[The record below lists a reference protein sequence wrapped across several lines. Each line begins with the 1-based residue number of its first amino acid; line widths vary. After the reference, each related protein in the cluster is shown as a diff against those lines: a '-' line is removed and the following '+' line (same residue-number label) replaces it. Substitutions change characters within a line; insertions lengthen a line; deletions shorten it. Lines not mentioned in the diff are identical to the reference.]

1 MTSET
6 STAKKVFFVIAAIVL
21 AGLYVFTVAQA
32 IGNWFGMKQIA
43 ETLSDGLSGEG
54 MVWLA
59 VGIIVPVLVFVLAWL
74 VGRKQT
80 IPVKLLLLLLGIGVV
95 AIMQLNIMHLVPTTT
110 YLS

>member
-1 MTSET
+1 MASET
-6 STAKKVFFVIAAIVL
+6 STVKKVSFLIAAVAL
-21 AGLYVFTVAQA
+21 AGLYVFAVAQA
-32 IGNWFGMKQIA
+32 IGNWFGIKQIA

-54 MVWLA
+54 MVWLV
-59 VGIIVPVLVFVLAWL
+59 VGIIVPVLAFVIAWL
-74 VGRKQT
+74 IGRRHT